1 MARADRLPRLLHAL
15 RTLPAPVTAAR
26 LAEATEV
33 SPRQVYRDIDALR
46 AAGARID
53 GEAGWGYALAE
64 DPALP
69 PQSFTRLEIEALL
82 LGLSEVRQ
90 SGDATLARAAEAVA
104 AKVVATLPERQVREA
119 AHAVLHLYRR
129 RVREVPQRDL
139 PTLREAAWEER
150 AVDLFYRDEHGRA
163 TARRVWPLVIAY
175 ADTGMPGG
183 PDNPLGARALYLY
196 APGRGDTL
204 LRIHGTNAPETIGT
218 AVSNGCAR
226 LLNDHITELYKAV
239 PLNARVVLYAEGASL
254 SG

>member
-175 ADTGMPGG
+175 ADETLALLAWCTLRRGFRHFRLDRIESAAATEESFRPR
-183 PDNPLGARALYLY
+183 RA
-196 APGRGDTL
+196 GL
-204 LRIHGTNAPETIGT
+204 LREYLAERHEPDRSEGERGRQ
-218 AVSNGCAR
+218 R
-226 LLNDHITELYKAV
+226 L
-239 PLNARVVLYAEGASL
+239 
-254 SG
+254 